1 MNITR
6 RHTMGAALGAAALGA
21 LPIRSNAQAFPTRP
35 VTIVVPYPPGGSSEQ
50 VSRSIQARLSTAL
63 GQSVV
68 IENRAGAG
76 GTIGAAFVAKSPPD
90 GYRILM
96 ATQPIITIS
105 PHLQKDMGFD
115 PLKDLTPLTNGVNA
129 VVAIAVS
136 STVPVQNLAELI
148 AWGRK
153 NPGALTFGSAGT
165 GSPQHVGG
173 MLLGQRTQM
182 QVTHVPYKGGG
193 PMLTDLLAGHIKMG
207 VATLSVFRPFAA
219 DKRLKILAIGELAR
233 FPGTPDIPTIAET
246 VPNFELSTWLGFYGP
261 GGLPADI
268 ARTLSGELIKAL
280 KAEEVRAKLADAGLL
295 VAADG
300 PEALAKMGRSEHELY
315 GRIIR
320 DNRIT
325 AE

>member
-1 MNITR
+1 MNNHR
-6 RHTMGAALGAAALGA
+6 RCAMRAAIGAAAAGI
-21 LPIRSNAQAFPTRP
+21 LPLQARAQSYPSRP

-50 VSRSIQARLSTAL
+50 LARSVQVRLAAGL
-63 GQSVV
+63 GQAVV

-76 GTIGAAFVAKSPPD
+76 GTIGAAYLAKSPAD
-90 GYRILM
+90 GYRILL

-129 VVAIAVS
+129 VVGIAVNS
-136 STVPVQNLAELI
+136 AVPVQTLAELI

-153 NPGALTFGSAGT
+153 NPGALTFGSAGA

-173 MLLGQRTQM
+173 VLLAQRAQM
-182 QVTHVPYKGGG
+182 EMTHVPYKGGG
-193 PMLTDLLAGHIKMG
+193 PMLTDLLAGHIKLG
-207 VATLSVFRPFAA
+207 IATLSVFKPFAN
-219 DKRLKILAIGELAR
+219 DRRIKILAIGEKTR
-233 FPGTPDIPTIAET
+233 FPGMAEIPTIAET
-246 VPNFELSTWLGFYGP
+246 IPGFELSTWLGFYGP
-261 GGLPADI
+261 GGLPPDI
-268 ARTLSGELIKAL
+268 ARTLAGELVKAL
-280 KAEEVRAKLADAGLL
+280 KADEVRSKLADAALM

-300 PEALAKMGRSEHELY
+300 PEALGALGRAEHELY

-325 AE
+325 AD

>member
-1 MNITR
+1 MNIIR
-6 RHTMGAALGAAALGA
+6 RRTLAAALGA
-21 LPIRSNAQAFPTRP
+21 TALGAVASSARAQAFPSRP

-50 VSRSIQARLSTAL
+50 VARSIQTRMSTAL

-76 GTIGAAFVAKSPPD
+76 GSIGAAYVAKSPPD

-96 ATQPIITIS
+96 ATQPIITINQ
-105 PHLQKDMGFD
+105 HLQKDMGFD

-136 STVPVQNLAELI
+136 SSLPVQNLAEMI
-148 AWGRK
+148 AWGKK

-165 GSPQHVGG
+165 GSPQHIGG
-173 MLLGQRTQM
+173 ILLGQRAQM

-207 VATLSVFRPFAA
+207 VATLSVFRPFVA

-233 FPGTPDIPTIAET
+233 FPATPDIPTVAET
-246 VPNFELSTWLGFYGP
+246 IPNFELSTWLGFYGP

-268 ARTLSGELIKAL
+268 TRTLSGELAKAL
-280 KAEEVRAKLADAGLL
+280 KADEVRGKLADAGLL

-300 PEALAKMGRSEHELY
+300 PDALAKLGRVEHELY